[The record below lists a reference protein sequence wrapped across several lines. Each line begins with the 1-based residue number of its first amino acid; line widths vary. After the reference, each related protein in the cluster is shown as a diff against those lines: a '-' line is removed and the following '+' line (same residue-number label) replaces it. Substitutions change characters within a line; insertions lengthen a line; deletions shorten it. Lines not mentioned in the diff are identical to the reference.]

1 MEGYST
7 GVVDAHEH
15 RHAAHHAGPLPLKLV
30 GLAQVAVDAGV
41 QQADNRCQTR
51 GENSVSTL

>member
-1 MEGYST
+1 MEGYSA

-30 GLAQVAVDAGV
+30 GLPKVTVDAGV

-51 GENSVSTL
+51 REQSEQLQ

>member
-1 MEGYST
+1 MFMEGYSA
-7 GVVDAHEH
+7 GMVDAHEH

-30 GLAQVAVDAGV
+30 GLPKVTVDAGV

-51 GENSVSTL
+51 REQSE